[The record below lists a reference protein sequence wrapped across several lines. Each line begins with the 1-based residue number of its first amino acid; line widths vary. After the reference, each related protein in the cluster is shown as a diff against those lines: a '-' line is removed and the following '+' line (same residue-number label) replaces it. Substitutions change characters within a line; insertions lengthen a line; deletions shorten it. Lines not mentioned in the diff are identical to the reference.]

1 MRPLPLACLALLL
14 ASCAARQPGETYD
27 PFERVN
33 RKVFWFND
41 QLDAYALEPLAKG
54 WDYVA
59 PDVVQRSID
68 RFFDNIDF
76 PIIFTNDLLQWKLRD
91 AGVTAARFAINTTA
105 GLGGFFDPA
114 ADVGLRKKYEDFGQ
128 TLGVWG
134 VEPGP
139 YLVLPLLGP
148 SSPRDAVGNVVD
160 SPLRVYSFFA
170 PFYVSVAA
178 TATRTLNLRSL
189 FLEEIRTNKEAAL
202 DYYVFVRNAYEQR
215 RRALINDSTD
225 VEKEDEEDLYGVPE
239 DEEGL

>member
-1 MRPLPLACLALLL
+1 MRILLL
-14 ASCAARQPGETYD
+14 AALALSVSSCAARQPGETHD
-27 PFERVN
+27 PLERFN
-33 RKVFWFND
+33 RKIFAFND
-41 QLDAYALEPLAKG
+41 TLDVYALEPLAKG
-54 WDYVA
+54 WDYA
-59 PDVVQRSID
+59 LPDVVQRSID

-76 PIIFTNDLLQWKLRD
+76 PIVFTNNLLQGKLRD
-91 AGVTAARFAINTTA
+91 AGVTAARFAINTSA

-128 TLGVWG
+128 TLGWWG

-148 SSPRDAVGNVVD
+148 SNPRDAAGNVVD

-202 DYYVFVRNAYEQR
+202 DYYVFVRNAYDQR

-225 VEKEDEEDLYGVPE
+225 VEKRDEEDLYGVPE
-239 DEEGL
+239 DAEGE